1 MPSTTPAA
9 TLARGR
15 QFAYPC
21 HRILSDVEKLGIGQ
35 AGDVDAAAN
44 SHTAEICHHPNRDRG
59 VPSALSM
66 SAAMLAGSL
75 LALSLARLPDVGWLI
90 GVLPVALW
98 QWLRPSH
105 PALRYVSVVLVGF
118 CCSSLHGVWALSERL
133 PHALEGVDLNL
144 DIRLEGL
151 PQQRVGLTRF
161 DAVVLAGEGEATVL
175 AGRRIRLAWYGQAPP
190 FSAGQHWEIVAR
202 LKRPRGVLNPGG
214 FDFERW
220 ALQHRIAA
228 TGYVRDN
235 AGARLQRSEPSLDAW
250 RLGMSERIQT
260 LLAGRDARFVQA
272 LALGDTRTLSDSDWQ
287 TLRATGLSHLLAI
300 SGFHVGVVA
309 GFGALLV
316 RFLWWLWPR
325 LGLGLPRPMA
335 AATVALLASL
345 AYAAAAGFALPTVRA
360 TLMISVV
367 LLARLSRRAQQA
379 GQGFALAAVA
389 VLVFDPLAILGAGF
403 WLSFLGVGWLL
414 WCLPANAGTGWL
426 RGLLSA
432 QGIAALGLLPVTL
445 WFFGETSLIGPLA
458 NLLAIPWITLIVVP
472 VTLLGLLFETLQV
485 GLGAWFFWAAS
496 LAMSPLWELMTTAAA
511 WPGAAMWLPTPTWPA
526 LVLALASAFWLLL
539 PRGMPGKP
547 LAIILLLPLFWPR
560 LERPPSATVD
570 VYQIDV
576 GQGLSIAVLTKRHT
590 LLFDAGAAFDGG
602 LDLGEAA
609 VLPVL
614 QSLGVRRLDRL
625 VISHADNDHAGG
637 ASSVGSAYPE
647 ATVLAPEGSGLG
659 GKPCLAGESWEW
671 DGVRF
676 EFLHPPPHFP
686 YLKNDSS
693 CVLRVE
699 AGGTRL
705 LMTGD
710 IGEVIERRLIREQ
723 PHAIAAEVLT
733 VPHHGSRHSSSPGF
747 VAAAA
752 PRLAL
757 VSSGHRSRFGHPH
770 PDVVERYS
778 QAGVQ
783 LEGSAEAGMIRLRLD
798 ERGLS
803 GVHRWRDRHRRFW
816 HETGIEFE

>member
-1 MPSTTPAA
+1 MLA
-9 TLARGR
+9 TRVRRR
-15 QFAYPC
+15 QFTYP
-21 HRILSDVEKLGIGQ
+21 RPRRSSDVEECGVGQ
-35 AGDVDAAAN
+35 ADAVEAAAD
-44 SHTAEICHHPNRDRG
+44 SVTAEARRHPKRDRA
-59 VPSALSM
+59 VPSALSTA
-66 SAAMLAGSL
+66 AAMLAGAL

-235 AGARLQRSEPSLDAW
+235 TGARMLAETATLDGW
-250 RLGMSERIQT
+250 RLRMSERIQGT
-260 LLAGRDARFVQA
+260 LAEQDSRFVRA
-272 LALGDTRTLSDSDWQ
+272 LALGDTRALSDSDWQ

-316 RFLWWLWPR
+316 RVIWWLWPG
-325 LGLGLPRPMA
+325 LGLGFPRPIA
-335 AATVALLASL
+335 AALIAMLSAL

-360 TLMISVV
+360 MLMISVV
-367 LLARLSRRAQQA
+367 LLARLSRRAQRA
-379 GQGFALAAVA
+379 GQAFALATVA
-389 VLVFDPLAILGAGF
+389 VLAFDPLAILGAGF

-414 WCLPANAGTGWL
+414 WCLPAHAGNGWL

-432 QGIAALGLLPVTL
+432 QGVATLGLLPVTL
-445 WFFGETSLIGPLA
+445 WFFGEASLIGPVA
-458 NLLAIPWITLIVVP
+458 NLLAIPWITLVVVP
-472 VTLLGLLFETLQV
+472 LTLLGLLFETLHA
-485 GLGAWFFWAAS
+485 GLGGGLWWAAS
-496 LAMSPLWELMTTAAA
+496 TLMSPLWWLMTAVAA
-511 WPGAAMWLPTPTWPA
+511 WPGASVWLASPSWP
-526 LVLALASAFWLLL
+526 VLALAVSSTVWLLL
-539 PRGMPGKP
+539 PRGVPGKP
-547 LAIILLLPLFWPR
+547 LALILLLPLFWPQAQ
-560 LERPPSATVD
+560 RPPDGALD

-576 GQGLSIAVLTKRHT
+576 GQGLSLALLTRRHT
-590 LLFDAGAAFDGG
+590 LLFDAGAAFEGG

-614 QSLGVRRLDRL
+614 QSLSVRRLDRL
-625 VISHADNDHAGG
+625 IVSHADNDHAGG
-637 ASSVGSAYPE
+637 AASVRVAYPE
-647 ATVLAPEGSGLG
+647 AHLVAPDRSGFPG
-659 GKPCLAGESWEW
+659 EPCLAGETWEW

-676 EFLHPPPHFP
+676 EFLHPPTHFP

-699 AGGTRL
+699 ASGTRL
-705 LMTGD
+705 LITGD

-723 PHAIAAEVLT
+723 MDSIAADVLT
-733 VPHHGSRHSSSPGF
+733 VPHHGSRHSSS
-747 VAAAA
+747 AAFLEAVS

-770 PDVVERYS
+770 PDVVERYRR
-778 QAGVQ
+778 AGVQ

-803 GVHRWRDRHRRFW
+803 GVQRWRDRHRRFW
-816 HETGIEFE
+816 HETGIDFE